1 VEESLHQDGPLDH
14 QGGHEQGE
22 SSGTVAVFAQEG
34 HQEAKAN
41 EDHHLDVLE
50 LCGEIRRVRFQK
62 EEEEEGLSW
71 PAGMPINRVK
81 SFQLTAQLSAAKS
94 QLH

>member
-50 LCGEIRRVRFQK
+50 LTTN
-62 EEEEEGLSW
+62 S
-71 PAGMPINRVK
+71 
-81 SFQLTAQLSAAKS
+81 S
-94 QLH
+94 